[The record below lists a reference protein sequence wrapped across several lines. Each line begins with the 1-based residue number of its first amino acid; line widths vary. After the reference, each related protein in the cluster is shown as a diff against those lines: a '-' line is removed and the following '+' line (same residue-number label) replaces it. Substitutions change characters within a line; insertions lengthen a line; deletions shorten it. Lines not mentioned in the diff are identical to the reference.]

1 MEWDFQFSFMSSF
14 EWNKI
19 IGAVLMTALVIK
31 AIDVAGDALV
41 KPHEPERNVYVV
53 AGSAEAS
60 LTEQPAAPAPEA
72 LEEFSPLLA
81 SASAEMGK
89 KVARKCAACHSFDKG
104 GRKKVGPNLWNIV
117 NAKRARSADFS
128 YSGALSKAG
137 GAWGYEE
144 LNAFLA
150 DPKGSVPGTRMS
162 FAGLKEASDRAAVIA
177 YLRSLS
183 DNPAPLP

>member
-1 MEWDFQFSFMSSF
+1 MSSF

-60 LTEQPAAPAPEA
+60 LTEQPAAAAAPEA

-81 SASAEMGK
+81 SAGAETGK

-117 NAKRARSADFS
+117 NAKKARSADFS